1 MTTSTI
7 EQVVAAVQDIA
18 LTITSVRTAPDS
30 MPDKIE
36 IGPVVLTYPESGE
49 LMGNSAQFSTE
60 LHRITCEV
68 LVPGASWQQVY
79 KVGLSIVIP
88 LCRAIVKAPTLA
100 GIVQTFGS
108 VTYEFRP
115 DPIAWLVHIND
126 VKIQDTW

>member
-18 LTITSVRTAPDS
+18 LTITSVKMAPDS

-36 IGPVVLTYPESGE
+36 TGPAVLTYPDNGE
-49 LMGNSAQFSTE
+49 FTGMSAQYSTE
-60 LHRITCEV
+60 LHRITSEV
-68 LVPGASWQQVY
+68 VVPGGSWEQVY
-79 KVGLSIVIP
+79 KVGLAIVIP
-88 LCRAIVKAPTLA
+88 FCRAIIKSPTLA
-100 GIVQTFGS
+100 GIVQTYSS